1 MYFRIQSKFGCNRR
15 SLSPSS
21 IILLDKNHTTAS
33 VDATPVSRREFSC
46 RGMTDTKVECST
58 GPQPHETHLE
68 IVPQGLDEVCSDWSF
83 SISLTEEELDRTCQ
97 VGSESST
104 PDDSQTS
111 ASTTKTPVV
120 PQHYR
125 QAFESDGFVVIP
137 NVLSAPDVAKLNQRL
152 RAVLRGDNDRG
163 RCPDKVMPKVIQ
175 IINIHKSDSLFRTLA
190 TDAGL
195 GHVVAQLANWEHGTR
210 LAQDQVWAKPP
221 GAPPLVFHRDS
232 PYFMFEPS
240 DVVTVWVALDDM
252 DASIGPLEYVRSSH
266 LWGEGRVGTAN
277 QFFQSDY
284 QTLLKS
290 AAAKQGVEK
299 VEVVSMAG
307 LPRGSISVHNGR
319 TWHGSGRNESGT
331 RPRRGVGLHFVPS
344 QARFTGQAAKS
355 SLWRQYIA
363 DGDGKPEAIELP
375 EDDFPIVWMTV
386 DSTR

>member
-1 MYFRIQSKFGCNRR
+1 MS
-15 SLSPSS
+15 
-21 IILLDKNHTTAS
+21 
-33 VDATPVSRREFSC
+33 
-46 RGMTDTKVECST
+46 DTKVERST
-58 GPQPHETHLE
+58 GPQLHKTYLE
-68 IVPQGLDEVCSDWSF
+68 IVPQGLDEVCTDWSF
-83 SISLTEEELDRTCQ
+83 SISLTEEGLDRACQ
-97 VGSESST
+97 EGSESST

-137 NVLSAPDVAKLNQRL
+137 NVLSASDVAKLNQRL

-163 RCPDKVMPKVIQ
+163 RCPDKVTPKNAGASPELLEDEQQPGACKKSNERRANKVIQ

-195 GHVVAQLANWEHGTR
+195 GHVVAQLANWVLGTR

-221 GAPPLVFHRDS
+221 GSPPLVFHRDS

-240 DVVTVWVALDDM
+240 DVVTVWVALDEM
-252 DASIGPLEYVRSSH
+252 DASLGPLEYVRASH

-319 TWHGSGRNESGT
+319 TWHGSGRNESET

-344 QARFTGQAAKS
+344 HSRFTAQAAKS
-355 SLWRQYIA
+355 SLWRQYIT
-363 DGDGKPEAIELP
+363 DCDGKPESIELP

-386 DSTR
+386 ESTR

>member
-1 MYFRIQSKFGCNRR
+1 MV
-15 SLSPSS
+15 L
-21 IILLDKNHTTAS
+21 
-33 VDATPVSRREFSC
+33 
-46 RGMTDTKVECST
+46 
-58 GPQPHETHLE
+58 
-68 IVPQGLDEVCSDWSF
+68 
-83 SISLTEEELDRTCQ
+83 
-97 VGSESST
+97 
-104 PDDSQTS
+104 
-111 ASTTKTPVV
+111 
-120 PQHYR
+120 
-125 QAFESDGFVVIP
+125 P
-137 NVLSAPDVAKLNQRL
+137 NVLSASDVAKLNQRL

-163 RCPDKVMPKVIQ
+163 RGPDKVVPKDAGASPQLLEDEFQPDAHRKSNDRRASKVIQ
-175 IINIHKSDSLFRTLA
+175 IINIHKSDSCFRTLA

-195 GHVVAQLANWEHGTR
+195 GQVVAQLANWEGGTR

-284 QTLLKS
+284 QTLLRS

-307 LPRGSISVHNGR
+307 LRRGSISVHNGR
-319 TWHGSGRNESGT
+319 TWHGSGRNESAT

-344 QARFTGQAAKS
+344 QARFTARAAKS
-355 SLWRQYIA
+355 ALWRQYVT
-363 DGDGKPEAIELP
+363 DSEEKPEAIELP
-375 EDDFPIVWMTV
+375 DEDFPTVWTPV
-386 DSTR
+386 DSTH